1 MKTLVYGIGAL
12 GTVFATLLKKKG
24 HTVCAI
30 DTDDVVATVSE
41 GMLVV
46 TGIWGEHRALLD
58 EAVSSIEDL
67 KQRDFDLIIVTVK
80 AYNTAEVCRDLLPV
94 MGEDTI
100 VILAQNGYGNYDE
113 AVQFIPVEQL
123 ALARVIFGAE
133 TLATGFSKVSVEAD
147 PVVIGSPDN
156 RVAMEKLQRFAELL
170 SDAGIETEVT
180 DEIMKYL
187 WGKII
192 YNCALNPLGA
202 ILEVPYGFLVKE
214 DESKLIVDDIIKE
227 IFQVLAAMEEET
239 FWPDAEA
246 YFQEFYSKLILKTSD
261 HHSSMLQD
269 MNRGRKTEIEYLNGA
284 IVRLGKQYDIDT
296 PANEMM
302 RTMVHRK
309 EQLKAIGS

>member
-1 MKTLVYGIGAL
+1 MKILVYGIGAL
-12 GTVFATLLKKKG
+12 GTVYATLLKKKG

-30 DTDDVVATVSE
+30 DTDDVESTVAD
-41 GMLVV
+41 GMLFG
-46 TGIWGEHRALLD
+46 TGIWGEHRAIID
-58 EAVSSIEDL
+58 EAVKSVEDL

-94 MGEDTI
+94 LGDDTI
-100 VILAQNGYGNYDE
+100 VMLAQNGYGNYDE
-113 AVQFIPVEQL
+113 AVQYIPAEQL
-123 ALARVIFGAE
+123 VLARVIFGAE

-156 RVAMEKLQRFAELL
+156 RVPVEKLQHFAGVFTE
-170 SDAGIETEVT
+170 AGIETEIS

-202 ILEVPYGFLVKE
+202 ILEVPYGYLVKE
-214 DESKLIVDDIIKE
+214 DESRVIVDDIIRE
-227 IFQVLAAMEEET
+227 IFQVLAAMGQDT
-239 FWPDAEA
+239 FWPDAQA
-246 YFQEFYSKLILKTSD
+246 YSEEFYNKLIIKTAD

-269 MNRGRKTEIEYLNGA
+269 INRGRKTEIEYLNGA
-284 IVRLGKQYDIDT
+284 IVRLGKQYNIDT

-309 EQLKAIGS
+309 EQLKAI